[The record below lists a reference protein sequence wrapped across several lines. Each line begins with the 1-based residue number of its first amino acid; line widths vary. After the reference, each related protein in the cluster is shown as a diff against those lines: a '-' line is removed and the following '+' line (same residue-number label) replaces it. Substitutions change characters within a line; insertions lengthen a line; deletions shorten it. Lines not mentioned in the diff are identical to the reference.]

1 MPTGTKTLIRDF
13 NNMPVPQMFNI
24 VEDQFEALS
33 GANGAVNVLPRNE
46 LIWSPPITGAKTIGT
61 GVQELYAGASRVSN
75 RQFMMVYNEGNE
87 PVYFGGNAN
96 ITVGTGFPLLPGNSV
111 KFGFYPSVTT
121 PIYFVASADQSVR
134 VLEMP

>member
-1 MPTGTKTLIRDF
+1 MSINTKNMLRDQG
-13 NNMPVPQMFNI
+13 NLPIGQMYNPVT
-24 VEDQFEALS
+24 DAFEEIQGAL
-33 GANGAVNVLPRNE
+33 GAINVLPRNE
-46 LIWSPPITGAKTIGT
+46 LIWSPPVTGAKTINT
-61 GVQELYAGASRVSN
+61 SVQELYAGASRVSN
-75 RQFMMVYNEGNE
+75 SQFMMVYNEGNE

-121 PIYFVASADQSVR
+121 PIYFVAGSNQSVR

>member
-61 GVQELYAGASRVSN
+61 GVQELYAGASRISN
-75 RQFMMVYNEGNE
+75 RQFMMVYNEGNA